1 MIITKKNVSVL
12 LGRHTDSESV
22 QIEVYYKE
30 TKICNGHYN
39 IATNWAHLRDF
50 KLERY
55 FPNLNNDDFDD
66 KVLEVDEMLAS
77 LIEDH
82 LSILT
87 LE

>member
-12 LGRHTDSESV
+12 LGRHIDSQSV
-22 QIEVYYKE
+22 QIKVYYLNRQ
-30 TKICNGHYN
+30 ICEGHYN
-39 IATNWAHLRDF
+39 IASNWAHLRDF

-77 LIEDH
+77 LIEEH

>member
-12 LGRHTDSESV
+12 LGRHVDSQSV
-22 QIEVYYKE
+22 QIEVYYG
-30 TKICNGHYN
+30 TQKICNGHYN

-50 KLERY
+50 RLEHY
-55 FPNLNNDDFDD
+55 YPNLSREDLEDR
-66 KVLEVDEMLAS
+66 VLEVDEMLAS
-77 LIEDH
+77 LIEEH